1 MQKRRVGTI
10 SMAMVLIAFGI
21 LIFISQISKVSAVE
35 LGMKFW
41 PAILF
46 LIGGE
51 ILWYSYRYK
60 EEDIKIKYDIFS
72 IFIVLVIVGVN
83 LAIYGLIET
92 GMMDKINSMVW
103 AQTFSY
109 QIPNEEIQIN
119 EDIKRVIVNPP
130 NYSNL
135 TLRTEKDNKILLA
148 GSLDITAD
156 SEDKAKE
163 LLRNEYIKTN
173 RSGDTLYISFV
184 DRYIHGNGINNVY
197 PRDFSLIIPENREVE
212 INGGNDL
219 QLIVNNINKDW
230 VIDNVNR
237 TKIRLKK
244 ATDVKI
250 TATVDNREALRGN
263 AKWNIIENNN
273 EDFLNIKGEL
283 AYGEGNSRINIL
295 NSDEIVVDEIE

>member
-119 EDIKRVIVNPP
+119 EDIKRIIINPP

-184 DRYIHGNGINNVY
+184 DRYIHDNGINNVY